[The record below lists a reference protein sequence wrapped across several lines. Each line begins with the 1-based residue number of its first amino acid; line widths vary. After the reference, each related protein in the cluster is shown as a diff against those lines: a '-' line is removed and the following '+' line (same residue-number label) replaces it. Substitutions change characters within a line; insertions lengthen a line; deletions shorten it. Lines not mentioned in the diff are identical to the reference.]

1 LPRRWRTVD
10 AKHRDGR
17 NDMKRLLLV
26 FVLLILVVL
35 AGGAVFLAFY
45 DIPAPKQHMEVAVP
59 NDKLAQ

>member
-1 LPRRWRTVD
+1 
-10 AKHRDGR
+10 
-17 NDMKRLLLV
+17 MKRLLLY
-26 FVLLILVVL
+26 FVLLIIVVL